1 MNHVGKDRFRAFS
14 AGSSPTGAVN
24 PLVLEFLSQQG
35 VSTRG
40 ARSKSWNEF
49 AVPDAVEFDCVITVC
64 DSAASEACPVWQGQP
79 VSAHWGLQDPARFMD
94 DADQARQVIRD
105 VYDTL
110 CRRIDLLVEM
120 PVAGLDRH
128 ALTTALRD
136 IGQRP

>member
-1 MNHVGKDRFRAFS
+1 MGSFWGLG
-14 AGSSPTGAVN
+14 AGG
-24 PLVLEFLSQQG
+24 
-35 VSTRG
+35 
-40 ARSKSWNEF
+40 
-49 AVPDAVEFDCVITVC
+49 I
-64 DSAASEACPVWQGQP
+64 
-79 VSAHWGLQDPARFMD
+79 GLQDPARFMD